1 MTFRYLVSLIINYDK
16 SKGKIM
22 TRQAQDSNQSKIL
35 VVDFDEE
42 DWNELML
49 TDLWEPFEDGKA
61 FLRVN

>member
-1 MTFRYLVSLIINYDK
+1 
-16 SKGKIM
+16 M

>member
-1 MTFRYLVSLIINYDK
+1 MEQIHEPKGLTQERMAPILRRSSVINKKKTLVEVYDE
-16 SKGKIM
+16 
-22 TRQAQDSNQSKIL
+22 A
-35 VVDFDEE
+35 

>member
-1 MTFRYLVSLIINYDK
+1 MA
-16 SKGKIM
+16 
-22 TRQAQDSNQSKIL
+22 RQAQDLNQSKIL

-42 DWNELML
+42 DWNELMM

>member
-1 MTFRYLVSLIINYDK
+1 MLQEREVLLT
-16 SKGKIM
+16 
-22 TRQAQDSNQSKIL
+22 TRQEDNAMIELYKKENRYFH
-35 VVDFDEE
+35 VDKFDEE